1 MKIEIRQ
8 EKKEDYPAVFE
19 LITKAF
25 EKEEISDHQEQYLVE
40 RLRKSN
46 AFIPEL
52 SLVAISKG
60 QIVGHILLTKI
71 QIKNDSET
79 FESLALAPVSVLPEF
94 QNKGIGGKLIREAHI
109 LAKNLGFGSIVL
121 LGHADYYPKFGY
133 QKAENFGIKLSFDVP
148 SEFCMAIE
156 LYPKAL
162 ESVSG
167 TVEYTVEFL
176 Q

>member
-1 MKIEIRQ
+1 MEIEIRQ
-8 EKKEDYPAVFE
+8 EKKEDFPAVFD

-25 EKEEISDHQEQYLVE
+25 EMEEMSDNQEPYLVE
-40 RLRKSN
+40 RLRKSK

-52 SLVAISKG
+52 SLVAELKG
-60 QIVGHILLTKI
+60 QIRGHILLTKI
-71 QIKNDSET
+71 QIKNESET

-94 QNKGIGGKLIREAHI
+94 QNQGIGGKLIREAHI
-109 LAKNLGFGSIVL
+109 LAKNLGFGSIIL

-133 QKAENFGIKLSFDVP
+133 QHAENFGINLPFDVP
-148 SEFCMAIE
+148 SEYCKTIE
-156 LYPKAL
+156 LFPKSL

-167 TVEYTVEFL
+167 TVEYPVEFF